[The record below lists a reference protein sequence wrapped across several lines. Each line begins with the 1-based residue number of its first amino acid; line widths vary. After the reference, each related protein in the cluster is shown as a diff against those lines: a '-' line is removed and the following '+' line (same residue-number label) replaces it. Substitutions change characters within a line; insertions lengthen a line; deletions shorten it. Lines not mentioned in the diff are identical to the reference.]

1 MDKKYVSTGKPKVG
15 GAVYH
20 APLTATLPTDATTAL
35 SNDYVDAGYCS
46 EDGLKEI
53 GERTSN
59 DIKEWGG
66 QVVDSSS
73 EKTDKYEVTLIE
85 SLNPEVL
92 KIVHGSGNVEGT
104 LEQGIHVKSNNSEL
118 DNEIYVVDMIMKN
131 AVKRVVIPNGKVTGV
146 AEVVYKRDEAVGY
159 RVTITAYPDSN
170 GDTHHEYIMA
180 VS

>member
-1 MDKKYVSTGKPKVG
+1 M
-15 GAVYH
+15 
-20 APLTATLPTDATTAL
+20 
-35 SNDYVDAGYCS
+35 
-46 EDGLKEI
+46 
-53 GERTSN
+53 N
-59 DIKEWGG
+59 DIF
-66 QVVDSSS
+66 S
-73 EKTDKYEVTLIE
+73 
-85 SLNPEVL
+85 NPEVL